1 MKNLEIETILFK
13 VLLIRDS
20 DILGLGGAGREHDAF
35 SRMKSPNLYIS
46 VKNKTT

>member
-13 VLLIRDS
+13 VLIRDS